1 MMREQLAQLQKDK
14 DRIENEYE
22 QKSGQAKKDY
32 QRTIEE
38 LNQKVS
44 NYENLNKEVSRRMMQ
59 SDSEFDK
66 QKALL
71 EQQIEFLND
80 RNQKWEA
87 KEKEMMLELKQ
98 TKQEQ
103 NNWKND
109 QKSKYE
115 QTISDL

>member
-1 MMREQLAQLQKDK
+1 
-14 DRIENEYE
+14 
-22 QKSGQAKKDY
+22 
-32 QRTIEE
+32 
-38 LNQKVS
+38 
-44 NYENLNKEVSRRMMQ
+44 MMQ

-87 KEKEMMLELKQ
+87 KEKEMMIELKQ

-109 QKSKYE
+109 QKFKYE
-115 QTISDL
+115 QTIADLQRQVEDLNDSVFEMESKIQESEQ

>member
-1 MMREQLAQLQKDK
+1 
-14 DRIENEYE
+14 
-22 QKSGQAKKDY
+22 
-32 QRTIEE
+32 
-38 LNQKVS
+38 
-44 NYENLNKEVSRRMMQ
+44 MMQ

-115 QTISDL
+115 QTIADLQRQVEDLNDSVFEMESKIQESEQ